1 MTEEN
6 LLKVELFTE
15 TYEALCRKVELIASK
30 DIGTIRLD
38 EIKALINELKNFH
51 KFLWNLMTR
60 YSFESS
66 EIYRDYTDECIKT
79 LNDIYLEAELYGFK
93 DDLKIRL
100 QQTLEKYIDSCFLEL
115 DNTFLPF
122 LNKTV
127 FLKNLSLGIKLIDAQ
142 HKSLFVFIDK
152 FVAKIMDNASKE
164 ETLKVVNYLE
174 KYTDKHFS
182 DEEKLMKEVNYPE
195 TSNHIKEHSKFK
207 QTVLSIK
214 DQVGEK
220 NTELIEE
227 IFLGLNEWLIKHIL
241 GSDKK
246 FADFYHGK

>member
-6 LLKVELFTE
+6 ILKVELLTE
-15 TYEALCRKVELIASK
+15 TYEALCRKVEFIASK

-60 YSFESS
+60 YSFENS

-100 QQTLEKYIDSCFLEL
+100 QQALEKYIDSCFLEL

-127 FLKNLSLGIKLIDAQ
+127 FLK
-142 HKSLFVFIDK
+142 
-152 FVAKIMDNASKE
+152 
-164 ETLKVVNYLE
+164 
-174 KYTDKHFS
+174 
-182 DEEKLMKEVNYPE
+182 
-195 TSNHIKEHSKFK
+195 
-207 QTVLSIK
+207 
-214 DQVGEK
+214 
-220 NTELIEE
+220 
-227 IFLGLNEWLIKHIL
+227 
-241 GSDKK
+241 
-246 FADFYHGK
+246 